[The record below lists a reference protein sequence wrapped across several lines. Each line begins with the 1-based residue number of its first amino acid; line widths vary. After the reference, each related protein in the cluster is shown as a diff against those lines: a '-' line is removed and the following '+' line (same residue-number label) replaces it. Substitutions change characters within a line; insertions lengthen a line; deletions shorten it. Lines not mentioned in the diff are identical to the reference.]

1 MNSLRESLASI
12 PSAISSFVYENQ
24 INPQTVSSPSSL
36 SGDDSSEKSHT
47 IPAALIKEQWQIVL
61 GLDACLPELK
71 TAEDKCKALILTSE
85 ECSEERKWLVR
96 HLVELRY
103 RIKEL
108 EEIINDPNE
117 SFSET
122 KVILGHHFTVQPT
135 HLPTAKQHC
144 DHCTGIIWSVV
155 QASYVCTDCEFI
167 VHHKCAP
174 NIIRICAHVITTER
188 KYPID
193 EICPEIG
200 LAAQDY
206 KCAECQANFDFKKM
220 WTEPRLCDYSGLYYC
235 PTCHWNSVSIIPAR
249 VIHNWDFSS
258 HKVSR
263 TSLQQ
268 INLLLDK
275 PVIKL
280 EEVNPKLFVFLQKL
294 SVIKKIRE
302 DLTFMRKYLCECR
315 VATEKKLLEGQIG
328 NRRHLIQTPDVYS
341 ISDLVQAESGLLI
354 EFLNRVYD
362 AFEKHIRSCE
372 ICSGKGYICEICS
385 NNEVIYPFDDGSVSC
400 EKCLT
405 IYHRICW
412 TRHMQKC
419 PRCAR
424 VEERKSKTNDAELTP
439 TTPTE
444 DIKNDPTTELN

>member
-258 HKVSR
+258 HK
-263 TSLQQ
+263 
-268 INLLLDK
+268 
-275 PVIKL
+275 
-280 EEVNPKLFVFLQKL
+280 KL